1 MSADVTSKPGLNVK
15 AMILAAG
22 RGERMRPLTDDRPKP
37 LVELRGQ
44 PLIEYPLRALAAAGV
59 REFVVNLGYRGA
71 QIREH
76 LGDGS
81 RFGVRIDYS
90 DEGDP
95 ALETGGGLHRALPLL
110 GGGAFIVANA
120 DVYTHYPWGRLIER
134 AACLPADVE
143 AHLVLVPNPAHRP
156 QGDFALA
163 GGRIVEPAPDTAQT
177 ATFSGLSVLRHSL
190 FDGCEPGRF
199 PLAPL
204 LRAAARRGAVG
215 AERYDGLWSDVGTPQ
230 RLAELGRELDVPAQ
244 LRVRESR

>member
-1 MSADVTSKPGLNVK
+1 
-15 AMILAAG
+15 MILAAG

-37 LVELRGQ
+37 LVDLRGQ
-44 PLIEYPLRALAAAGV
+44 PLIEYPLRALAGAGV
-59 REFVVNLGYRGA
+59 REFVINLGYRGA

-81 RFGVRIDYS
+81 RYGVRIDYS

-95 ALETGGGLHRALPLL
+95 ALETGGGLHKALPLL
-110 GGGAFIVANA
+110 GSGPFIVANA
-120 DVYTHYPWGRLIER
+120 DVYSHYPWAALITR
-134 AACLPADVE
+134 AASLPADVA

-163 GGRIVEPAPDTAQT
+163 GDRIVEPTPTGADT
-177 ATFSGLSVLRHSL
+177 ATFSGLSLLRASL

-199 PLAPL
+199 QLAPL
-204 LRAAARRGAVG
+204 LRAAALRGAVS

-230 RLAELGRELDVPAQ
+230 RLAELGRELDA
-244 LRVRESR
+244 LDRRLDH

>member
-1 MSADVTSKPGLNVK
+1 MSADVSSTRTSKLK

-37 LVELRGQ
+37 LVTLRGR

-95 ALETGGGLHRALPLL
+95 ALETGGGLHKALPLL
-110 GGGAFIVANA
+110 GGDAFIVANA
-120 DVYTHYPWGRLIER
+120 DVYTHYPWAALIER
-134 AACLPADVE
+134 AAALPADVE

-156 QGDFALA
+156 QGDFALVD
-163 GGRIVEPAPDTAQT
+163 GRIVEPAPDAAPT
-177 ATFSGLSVLRHSL
+177 ATFSGLSVLRASL

-204 LRAAARRGAVG
+204 LRAAARRGG
-215 AERYDGLWSDVGTPQ
+215 LSAERYDGLWSDVGTPQ
-230 RLAELGRELDVPAQ
+230 RLADLERELGA
-244 LRVRESR
+244 